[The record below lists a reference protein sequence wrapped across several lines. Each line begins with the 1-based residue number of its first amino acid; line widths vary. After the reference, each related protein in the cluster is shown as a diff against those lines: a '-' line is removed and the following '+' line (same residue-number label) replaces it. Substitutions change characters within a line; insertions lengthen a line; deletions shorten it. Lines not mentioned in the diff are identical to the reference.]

1 MSRVPRQEQIEEK
14 RKKRPLRSKSCEL
27 GKRQKVW

>member
-14 RKKRPLRSKSCEL
+14 RQKKTLHNESCEL
-27 GKRQKVW
+27 GKKPRGW